1 VFGKEME
8 MIFFDIFA
16 FKEEVKMEIMPSFN
30 IRVLKGNEDGV
41 FV

>member
-8 MIFFDIFA
+8 MIFKKIFA
-16 FKEEVKMEIMPSFN
+16 FKEEVKMEIMLPFN
-30 IRVLKGNEDGV
+30 IRVLKGNRDGV